1 MKLKELEQASKII
14 ERIKE
19 LDMEIMELDKFAMNL
34 AAFNHDVE
42 IIVKAK
48 NLEQKKKDK
57 VLDSDGSL
65 CSGEKPGSSTFM
77 FMVPWDLSKQPK
89 EKDYDSEYK
98 TETNDRLGLIV
109 IGTILQIKTEERL
122 SLINNLRTFNV
133 SI

>member
-34 AAFNHDVE
+34 ASFNHDVE

-65 CSGEKPGSSTFM
+65 CEKPGGLSTFS
-77 FMVPWDLSKQPK
+77 FMLNPFGQGSPK
-89 EKDYDSEYK
+89 EKDYDSKYK